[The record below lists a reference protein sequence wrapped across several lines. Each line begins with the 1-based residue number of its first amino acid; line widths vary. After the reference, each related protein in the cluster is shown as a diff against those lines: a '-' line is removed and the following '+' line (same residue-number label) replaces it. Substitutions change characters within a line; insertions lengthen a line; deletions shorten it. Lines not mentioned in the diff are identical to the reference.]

1 MNSPKVFISYSWS
14 SPEHE
19 QRVLDI
25 ATELAENGVDV
36 ILDKWDLKEG
46 DDADA
51 FMEQMVANPE
61 IQKVL
66 IICDKKYSE
75 KSDKR
80 TGGAGTEAQIISRKI
95 YEQTDEGKFVV
106 AAFEMNEETGK
117 PYLPTYYGSRKY
129 IDFTDSNKY
138 ATKFE
143 ELIRWIFNKPL
154 YVKPQLGRVPDY
166 ILSEEK
172 KSLGTTATYRRAKS
186 FILEGRSN
194 ASGAVREYLSGF
206 SSNLS
211 AFQLPSY
218 KNGENFYNQ
227 VIDNINEFAP
237 YREEWL
243 DILHSVCNN
252 GLLVDVMNDYIRFF
266 EDIHQYTFH
275 RTAISHPYQQEEDNM
290 KFIEYELML
299 CFVALLLRKEC
310 FKEVSIILEGT
321 FYNKYSSSENEA
333 TYNYCVFNHYLYSLH
348 NQNKRRSNPYYSLQ
362 AKIFYDRMASCTYLD
377 ITDICQAD
385 FVCWLYYL
393 GHPENNILSVHR
405 WYPHNLL
412 YACNMRRPFE
422 IFARAE
428 SLRYLDSMK
437 VVFDYNT
444 KDDFIKLYNSIMENR
459 DSIIPRWEFETP
471 NIKLLMNIDRLGTR
485 K

>member
-1 MNSPKVFISYSWS
+1 
-14 SPEHE
+14 
-19 QRVLDI
+19 
-25 ATELAENGVDV
+25 
-36 ILDKWDLKEG
+36 
-46 DDADA
+46 
-51 FMEQMVANPE
+51 
-61 IQKVL
+61 
-66 IICDKKYSE
+66 
-75 KSDKR
+75 
-80 TGGAGTEAQIISRKI
+80 
-95 YEQTDEGKFVV
+95 
-106 AAFEMNEETGK
+106 
-117 PYLPTYYGSRKY
+117 
-129 IDFTDSNKY
+129 
-138 ATKFE
+138 
-143 ELIRWIFNKPL
+143 
-154 YVKPQLGRVPDY
+154 
-166 ILSEEK
+166 
-172 KSLGTTATYRRAKS
+172 
-186 FILEGRSN
+186 
-194 ASGAVREYLSGF
+194 
-206 SSNLS
+206 
-211 AFQLPSY
+211 
-218 KNGENFYNQ
+218 
-227 VIDNINEFAP
+227 
-237 YREEWL
+237 
-243 DILHSVCNN
+243 
-252 GLLVDVMNDYIRFF
+252 
-266 EDIHQYTFH
+266 
-275 RTAISHPYQQEEDNM
+275 
-290 KFIEYELML
+290 ML

-428 SLRYLDSMK
+428 SLRNLDSMK

>member
-106 AAFEMNEETGK
+106 AAFEINEETGK
-117 PYLPTYYGSRKY
+117 PYLPVYYGSRKY
-129 IDFTDSNKY
+129 IDFTDPNKY
-138 ATKFE
+138 AVKFE
-143 ELIRWIFNKPL
+143 ELIRWVFNKPL

-166 ILSEEK
+166 ILADEK
-172 KSLGTTATYRRAKS
+172 KTLGTTATYKRAKLLIS
-186 FILEGRSN
+186 EGRSN
-194 ASGAVREYLSGF
+194 ASGAVREYLSRF
-206 SSNLS
+206 SSNL
-211 AFQLPSY
+211 ALFQLSSPQDGNDY
-218 KNGENFYNQ
+218 YNQ
-227 VIDNINEFAP
+227 IIESIKEFEP

-243 DILHSVCNN
+243 DILYSVCINN
-252 GLLVDVMNDYIRFF
+252 MLVDVMNDYIRFF
-266 EDIHQYTFH
+266 EDIHSYTY
-275 RTAISHPYQQEEDNM
+275 RRNDISYLYQQEEENM
-290 KFIEYELML
+290 KFIEHELML
-299 CFVALLLRKEC
+299 CFVALLLKKEC
-310 FKEVSIILEGT
+310 FSEVSSILNET
-321 FYNKYSSSENEA
+321 FFNKYSTSECEVIY
-333 TYNYCVFNHYLYSLH
+333 TYREFEHFLYSFEYH
-348 NQNKRRSNPYYSLQ
+348 NEHSSPRYYSLQ
-362 AKIFYDRMASCTYLD
+362 AKVFNDSMESCAHLEM
-377 ITDICQAD
+377 TDICQAD
-385 FVCWLYYL
+385 FVCWLFHL
-393 GHPENNILSVHR
+393 GHPINDDINLHR
-405 WYPHNLL
+405 WFPRCIL

-428 SLRYLDSMK
+428 SLRYLESIK
-437 VVFDYNT
+437 VIFDYDT
-444 KDDFIKLYNSIMENR
+444 KDDFLKLYNDIMENR
-459 DSIIPRWEFETP
+459 NMLVPRWEFNSP
-471 NIKLLMNIDRLGTR
+471 NIKVLMNIDKIGTR